1 MKEAFGN
8 EIKIKEIH
16 IKLIKKLFSIIKN
29 ILLKQRMQN
38 EKLLKEIYCNVKLIN
53 EITLEKLE
61 NKLKIMN

>member
-29 ILLKQRMQN
+29 ILLKQRSKWK
-38 EKLLKEIYCNVKLIN
+38 KLLKKRQCNVK
-53 EITLEKLE
+53 
-61 NKLKIMN
+61 